1 MYYNINYLTIL
12 LTIVVSPMKPKL
24 CTECKYF
31 KNQFFTNSKF
41 GKCYL
46 FPIPID
52 NTDFLVNGRNTNKP
66 PDYYHC
72 SIARKYED
80 MCGKEGKLHEKK

>member
-1 MYYNINYLTIL
+1 M
-12 LTIVVSPMKPKL
+12 
-24 CTECKYF
+24 
-31 KNQFFTNSKF
+31 
-41 GKCYL
+41 
-46 FPIPID
+46 D

-80 MCGKEGKLHEKK
+80 MCGKDGKLHEKK